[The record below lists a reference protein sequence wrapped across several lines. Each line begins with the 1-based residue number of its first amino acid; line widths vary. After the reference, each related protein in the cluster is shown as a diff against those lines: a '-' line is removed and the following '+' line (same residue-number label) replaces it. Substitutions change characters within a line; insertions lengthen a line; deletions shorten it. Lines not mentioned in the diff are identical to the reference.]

1 MVFKLTDADWE
12 QAEKVLAG
20 KADGSKFDKYQ
31 RDPETG
37 STIPGSAARE
47 HSFVLIEGV
56 IYALSNRNTFLPGC
70 GSTGVVKK
78 GLSRAGHLVAI
89 KIEFGDLRDLNS
101 AQCQIAKQHKLLLA
115 QAVRSAPNMK
125 ITIRDK
131 FAPLEPVRILK
142 GNQKRYTVM
151 EWLGDALFDVITE
164 KWEMIPQVTKDLI
177 ALRAC
182 LCVQAFNQATTHND
196 IKAENLTV
204 IFEDEDVTKIQ
215 DVTVNAIDTDYSL
228 ALPKGQTFVIGDDA
242 RGSPAFIAPEILSKR
257 YSPLSDSYA
266 LAVMLLFQ
274 LNVAQIDIYAHV
286 GSYLADSLAA
296 LRRKPQSII
305 NPIEWLEQR
314 KVQIEP
320 ELREIFVAMFNPDVK
335 QRADANA
342 IIKYLCQQLKD
353 APGLSSALKA
363 EMEGIELM
371 TRLKMLT
378 ANFAEL
384 PEPLKTQTAAA
395 AVEGLLLLTPPVVPF
410 NALMAQAS
418 LQQDAVLIPAKS
430 ASPVPSK

>member
-12 QAEKVLAG
+12 QAEKYLAG
-20 KADGSKFDKYQ
+20 KADGSKFDKHQ
-31 RDPETG
+31 RDPKTG

-56 IYALSNRNTFLPGC
+56 IYALSNRNTFLPGI

-89 KIEFGDLRDLNS
+89 KIEFGDLKDLNS
-101 AQCQIAKQHKLLLA
+101 PQCQIAKQHKLLLA

-125 ITIRDK
+125 ITIR
-131 FAPLEPVRILK
+131 APLEPLRILK

-182 LCVQAFNQATTHND
+182 LCVQAFNQSTTHND

-342 IIKYLCQQLKD
+342 IIKYLCQQLKA
-353 APGLSSALKA
+353 APGLSSVLKA
-363 EMEGIELM
+363 EIEEIELT

-378 ANFAEL
+378 ANFAEMSGL
-384 PEPLKTQTAAA
+384 MKTQTVAE

-410 NALMAQAS
+410 NALMAQVS

-430 ASPVPSK
+430 ASPVPGK